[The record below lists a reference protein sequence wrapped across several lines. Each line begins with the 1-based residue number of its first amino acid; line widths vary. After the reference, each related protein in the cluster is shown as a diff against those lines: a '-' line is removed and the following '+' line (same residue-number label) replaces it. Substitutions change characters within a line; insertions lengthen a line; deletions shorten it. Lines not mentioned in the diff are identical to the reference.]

1 MDISE
6 IFGTYPAILI
16 SYSSVRWNTYS
27 LLFSLFHYSKYKD
40 FNTVFNSFASVINIK
55 EQKTQIKFVSPLK
68 ELIQEKS
75 SYYIILL
82 NYFSQNLI
90 KYYCLNCNHL
100 FYFEGWKSQLDG
112 FSLIQF

>member
-1 MDISE
+1 MDISGFFS
-6 IFGTYPAILI
+6 IYPAILI

-40 FNTVFNSFASVINIK
+40 FDTVFNSFASVINMK
-55 EQKTQIKFVSPLK
+55 EQKIQIKFVSPLK

-75 SYYIILL
+75 SYYIIILL

-90 KYYCLNCNHL
+90 KYYCLNFNHL
-100 FYFEGWKSQLDG
+100 LLFWNMKISTW
-112 FSLIQF
+112 